1 MAVVSSPYIM
11 VMTAHH
17 ISCYV
22 ITGIDFDEFLDL
34 YRRLFISCRSVVSHD
49 VSDLVPVTTPRSP
62 SPRQSKIPIK
72 VSERGLSRLVQ
83 HIY

>member
-1 MAVVSSPYIM
+1 M

-17 ISCYV
+17 ISCNV

-62 SPRQSKIPIK
+62 SPRQSKILVK
-72 VSERGLSRLVQ
+72 VSERGPSRLVQ